1 MSSKD
6 RNQQQPNDEL
16 SEQQLDGVAGGQ
28 EVRKL
33 DKITVTAKRPS
44 GQQDV
49 VKLDKVVV
57 TAKREDVNVAS
68 AAVNTAGIKTKR

>member
-1 MSSKD
+1 MSTKD

-33 DKITVTAKRPS
+33 DKIVVTAKRPS
-44 GQQDV
+44 AQQDV

-68 AAVNTAGIKTKR
+68 AAVNTAGIKSKR